1 MPVREELEN
10 LNNYTRILQ
19 ARFGGKIWFE
29 IDAAP
34 DTLSCE
40 IIKVCLQPLIENSV
54 SHGLVQKGGRG
65 RISIRI
71 RRREGLLEIVE
82 EDDGA
87 GMDGATLARVQALLR
102 QEAGLQAGAAR
113 PPADGP
119 HGGVGLQNINQR
131 IRLYYG
137 PEYGI
142 LLSSE
147 PGKGTRVTITVP
159 AIEV

>member
-10 LNNYTRILQ
+10 LNNYIRILQ
-19 ARFGGKIWFE
+19 ARFGGKICFE

-65 RISIRI
+65 RIFIRI

-82 EDDGA
+82 EDDGT
-87 GMDGATLARVQALLR
+87 GMDDATP
-102 QEAGLQAGAAR
+102 GPGAGAFAAGSR
-113 PPADGP
+113 TAGRRGAPPANGRTA
-119 HGGVGLQNINQR
+119 GWGCRTSTSASACITARNTAFFEQR
-131 IRLYYG
+131 AGQRHPRDHYG
-137 PEYGI
+137 TGD
-142 LLSSE
+142 
-147 PGKGTRVTITVP
+147 
-159 AIEV
+159 